1 MYGPELVHVVALVSA
16 ASGVHKGGLASDE
29 QRGLMHADRVWPGK
43 DGACLSVLYLRVGE
57 EQ

>member
-1 MYGPELVHVVALVSA
+1 MWLLWLVPLPAFI
-16 ASGVHKGGLASDE
+16 KGGLASDE